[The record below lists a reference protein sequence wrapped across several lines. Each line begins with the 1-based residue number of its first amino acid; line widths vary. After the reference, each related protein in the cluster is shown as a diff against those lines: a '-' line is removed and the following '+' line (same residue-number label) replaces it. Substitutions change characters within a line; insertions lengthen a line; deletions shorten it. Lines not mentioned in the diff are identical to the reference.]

1 MKPVLQQPLRT
12 VVQRWKRKI
21 HVQMVRGTAAK
32 ANDLEPCT
40 CLNCGTIFEGNFC
53 PRCGQSRDTQRI
65 QFRHII
71 RNIASGFFN
80 VDQGFTRT
88 LIDLLYR
95 PGYLVRDFL
104 QGKRKSYFKP
114 AQVLF
119 VLAAIYL
126 MIVQLIDPKALQ
138 REKQYAQTRTEQLSE
153 PDSLQQAQSLEEEHQ
168 TAEEI
173 QEALQEVFP
182 GIPLPII
189 KAVGNS
195 SNKPSDS
202 SYLQRVWNLLVSW
215 VEGNK
220 AFQVLAT
227 VPIFALSTRLVLSRR
242 KRKPFY
248 NLTEL
253 VVAQTYFGAQTLL
266 LSILYVLCSGEA
278 GTGSIYDLSAGL
290 VFAVFCLNNYQ
301 LFQLTWKQSIWKTI
315 QMFACS
321 LLIIVLLASVAVLL
335 IILGYFAVE
344 TLFPSWLS

>member
-153 PDSLQQAQSLEEEHQ
+153 PDSLQQAQSLEAEQ
-168 TAEEI
+168 QAAEEFN
-173 QEALQEVFP
+173 EALQELLP
-182 GIPLPII
+182 GIPLPKV
-189 KAVGNS
+189 KASGNS

-248 NLTEL
+248 N
-253 VVAQTYFGAQTLL
+253 
-266 LSILYVLCSGEA
+266 
-278 GTGSIYDLSAGL
+278 
-290 VFAVFCLNNYQ
+290 
-301 LFQLTWKQSIWKTI
+301 
-315 QMFACS
+315 
-321 LLIIVLLASVAVLL
+321 
-335 IILGYFAVE
+335 
-344 TLFPSWLS
+344 